1 MMRRINW
8 SKIWLGLA
16 GIGAVLVVA
25 SLAYASGGAEGAH
38 HGEGGISHEKWM
50 DLLWRTLNFAGL
62 VIILVWALK
71 KPLANALNGRR
82 QAIIDKFEDLET
94 QKSEAER
101 IYKEYEGKL
110 AKIDEEVQA
119 IINNAVQQ
127 GEAEKARIIEDANRA
142 AGDIQRQAEMAI
154 QHELAEAKLKLRSEI
169 AEQAVK
175 MAEDLIKQNL
185 KEADQTKMVEDYL
198 EKVGAI
204 Q

>member
-1 MMRRINW
+1 MKKVNW
-8 SKIWLGLA
+8 TKVSP
-16 GIGAVLVVA
+16 VLVGVA
-25 SLAYASGGAEGAH
+25 LVLCASIAHASG
-38 HGEGGISHEKWM
+38 GEGGIPAHKWW

-62 VIILVWALK
+62 LVILIVALK
-71 KPLANALNGRR
+71 KPITNALHGRR
-82 QAIIDKFEDLET
+82 QDIVEKFEDLEA

-101 IYKEYEGKL
+101 IYREYEAKL
-110 AKIDEEVQA
+110 AKIDEEVQS
-119 IINNAVQQ
+119 IISSAVKQ
-127 GEAEKARIIEDANRA
+127 GETEKVRIIEDANRA

-154 QHELAEAKLKLRSEI
+154 QYELTEAKLALRSEI
-169 AEQAVK
+169 AEQAVQ